1 MAQTDSPWTEAPEK
15 HDIIN
20 LADKETYHHRGPW
33 IDAWRRLRRNR
44 AAIIGLVIIV
54 LNILVAFFASSIAPH
69 SFRTQELYDAQTGLA
84 MNNTAPEWVMR
95 IFTTMKAIK
104 RDRWTFEGTEGAT
117 LNIDVGSPNLEKGM
131 PTVGTA
137 RTGFTTN
144 VQVLSP
150 DGNSL
155 AAKQGTTI
163 DFGAHIQGLVLP
175 ATGTYTLI
183 VQRHTPGERG
193 DYALSI
199 TRSDTTEAATDCA
212 ECVCDVEPSTTSGIA
227 PCGRVQVGQL
237 AHGSMSGDG
246 YAKVNNKFMLGT
258 DDLGRDLLSRIL
270 YGARVSLAVALVGP
284 LVSLLVGTLV
294 GLVSG
299 YVGGGL
305 DNFLMRIVDTMYA
318 FPTILL
324 IILMM
329 AYFRAS
335 FTVSAPGTFA
345 YNMNE
350 IDEQFG
356 GMLFIFVGVG
366 LTSWMGVAR
375 LTRGQVLAV
384 REKAYIEAAVSIGTP
399 HRTIIFRHVLPNILG
414 PIVVAETLTIPT
426 YISYEAFLSFI
437 GLGVNRPTPSW
448 GSMIADGAESI
459 STYPHQALFPALA
472 LFLLMFAFNFLGDGL
487 RDALDPHSTR

>member
-1 MAQTDSPWTEAPEK
+1 M
-15 HDIIN
+15 
-20 LADKETYHHRGPW
+20 YHQRGPW

-44 AAIIGLVIIV
+44 AAIVGLVIII
-54 LNILVAFFASSIAPH
+54 LNILVALLASSIAPH

-84 MNNTAPEWVMR
+84 MNNTAPEWA
-95 IFTTMKAIK
+95 IKLFTTMEAIK
-104 RDRWTFEGTEGAT
+104 QDRWTFEGTEGDT
-117 LNIDVGSPNLEKGM
+117 LNIDVGSPSLEPGI
-131 PTVGTA
+131 PTVGAA

-150 DGNSL
+150 DGESI
-155 AAKQGTTI
+155 AAKQGSTM
-163 DFGAHIQGLVLP
+163 DFGSHIAGLVLP
-175 ATGTYTLI
+175 TSDTYTLI

-199 TRSDTTEAATDCA
+199 ALSDTDQEADDCTG
-212 ECVCDVEPSTTSGIA
+212 CVCDVKPSTSSGIA
-227 PCGRVQVGQL
+227 NCGQVQVGQIV
-237 AHGSMSGDG
+237 HGNMSGDG
-246 YAKVNNKFMLGT
+246 YAKVNNNYTLGT
-258 DDLGRDLLSRIL
+258 DDLGRDLLSRIIF
-270 YGARVSLAVALVGP
+270 GARVSLAVAFVGP
-284 LVSLLVGTLV
+284 LVSLLVGTV
-294 GLVSG
+294 FGLVSG
-299 YVGGGL
+299 YVGGRL
-305 DNFLMRIVDTMYA
+305 DNFMMRIVDTMYA

-335 FTVSAPGTFA
+335 FTVSDPGSFA
-345 YNMNE
+345 YSMNE
-350 IDEQFG
+350 IDERFG
-356 GMLFIFVGVG
+356 GMMFIFIGVG
-366 LTSWMGVAR
+366 LTSWMGVSR
-375 LTRGQVLAV
+375 LARGQVLSI

-399 HRTIIFRHVLPNILG
+399 HRSIIFRHVLPNILG

-459 STYPHQALFPALA
+459 STYPHQALFPAMA
-472 LFLLMFAFNFLGDGL
+472 LFFLMFAFNFLGDGL